1 MICTLCKIRTSNRSF
16 LKKFDEKDLLLW
28 DNVSIVHT
36 DKIERISIIFNELLA
51 EYKTE
56 QNATLLKSLVCELVI
71 LLRRKKEIKEKTIE
85 NSISS
90 KRIYEVISFL
100 NSDYYTKI
108 TLEDTARQFFVNPSY
123 LSRTFKECTGLPFSD
138 YLLKYRIKKSLE
150 MMLDTDKNITQIALD
165 AGFASTNH
173 FCKVF
178 KSVMKISPLQY
189 RKAL

>member
-16 LKKFDEKDLLLW
+16 LKEFDEKDLLLW
-28 DNVSIVHT
+28 DNVSIVHA

-90 KRIYEVISFL
+90 KRISKVISFL

-108 TLEDTARQFFVNPSY
+108 TLE
-123 LSRTFKECTGLPFSD
+123 
-138 YLLKYRIKKSLE
+138 I
-150 MMLDTDKNITQIALD
+150 MLDTDKNITQITLD
-165 AGFASTNH
+165 VGFGSTNH

-178 KSVMKISPLQY
+178 KSVMKMSPLQY
-189 RKAL
+189 KKAFKKMIIKKIKKI